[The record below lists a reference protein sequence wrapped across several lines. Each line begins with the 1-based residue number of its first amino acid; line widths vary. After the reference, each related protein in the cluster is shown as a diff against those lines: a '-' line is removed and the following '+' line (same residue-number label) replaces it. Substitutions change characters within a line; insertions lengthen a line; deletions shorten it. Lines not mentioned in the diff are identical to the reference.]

1 MRQECTNNDSTE
13 VPYSCFGDSRVGP
26 GAAFPARQIRPAGIR
41 SIFMRAAILRAAQ
54 WLSRGSA
61 DPDVARRLHEADQEI
76 ELAIHE
82 IDRASVVDHKDM
94 QDHPR
99 IDARLD
105 RNGRFRRMMELLQ
118 KSRVD
123 IGREEDNPNSVGW
136 RDLAYRHID
145 KAMEF
150 VHHAARD
157 LRIDRD
163 LGW

>member
-1 MRQECTNNDSTE
+1 MNQLKHIL
-13 VPYSCFGDSRVGP
+13 PFVG
-26 GAAFPARQIRPAGIR
+26 
-41 SIFMRAAILRAAQ
+41 AAILAIAPLASKADTPGRHPLYLHARSDLRTAQ
-54 WLSRGSA
+54 LISRGSE
-61 DPDVARRLHEADQEI
+61 DPNVNRRLHEADQEI

-82 IDRASVVDHKDM
+82 VDRAAVLDRKAIE
-94 QDHPR
+94 DHPH

-118 KSRVD
+118 RARAD
-123 IGREEDNPNSVGW
+123 IGREEDNPNAIGW

-150 VHHAARD
+150 VHRAARD
-157 LRIDRD
+157 LHIDHE